1 MIHYQYVSVPIP
13 TTPQAI
19 RPLVEKPNTASTA
32 TPFIL
37 PIEAN
42 ESHRGQS
49 TVHWQGAAH
58 IVSRSIEHWQRLHRP
73 YHCAIMTTIQNYSGI
88 RPATTRSPNS
98 LGDSK
103 EPHMTIA
110 ATYESEHYR
119 IKPHPTVEWFVII
132 IYPNQQS

>member
-58 IVSRSIEHWQRLHRP
+58 IVSRSIEHWQRLHQLDPLGHHLISSTNHYKIHEQETPKSLPLQRSTANLGP
-73 YHCAIMTTIQNYSGI
+73 LRHVYPDVVYSEAD
-88 RPATTRSPNS
+88 PALAP
-98 LGDSK
+98 
-103 EPHMTIA
+103 
-110 ATYESEHYR
+110 
-119 IKPHPTVEWFVII
+119 
-132 IYPNQQS
+132 